1 MNMGKR
7 ILLIEDDVNLIKYI
21 EEYLSA
27 YDYCVE
33 TIKDF
38 NDIHKKIFEGK
49 NDLILLDINLP
60 KFDGFYFLKLIRKK
74 LNVPVIIVS
83 SRGEEAEQ
91 IRGMDLGADDYI
103 TKPFSIGIL
112 LAKINAVLR
121 RTSGIN
127 ENVIEINKVKLY
139 CESMELRT
147 DNEIMPLSKNEYKL
161 LKVFFINYEK
171 VVTREELLEE
181 LWDEDEF
188 VDDNTLTVNITRLK
202 KRLKENHIQLTIETK
217 RGVGY
222 VLK

>member
-1 MNMGKR
+1 MGKR
-7 ILLIEDDVNLIKYI
+7 ILLIEDDVNLIKHI

-127 ENVIEINKVKLY
+127 ENVIEVNKVKLY
-139 CESMELRT
+139 CEGMELRT
-147 DNEIMPLSKNEYKL
+147 DNESMPLSKNEYKL

>member
-1 MNMGKR
+1 MGRR

-21 EEYLSA
+21 EEYLNA
-27 YDYCVE
+27 YDYVVE

-38 NDIHKKIFEGK
+38 NNVEKKIFEGK
-49 NDLILLDINLP
+49 SDLILLDINLP

-74 LNVPVIIVS
+74 LNIPVIIVS
-83 SRGEEAEQ
+83 SRSEEAEQ
-91 IRGMDLGADDYI
+91 IRGIDLGADDYI

-121 RTSGIN
+121 RTSSVN
-127 ENVIEINKVKLY
+127 ENIIEVNKVKLY
-139 CESMELRT
+139 CEGMEIIT
-147 DNEIMPLSKNEYKL
+147 DNKSMSLSKNEYKL
-161 LKVFFINYEK
+161 LKIFFINYEK

-202 KRLKENHIQLTIETK
+202 KRIKENNIQLTIETK

>member
-1 MNMGKR
+1 MGKR

-38 NDIHKKIFEGK
+38 NDIYKKIFEERS
-49 NDLILLDINLP
+49 DLILLDINLP

-127 ENVIEINKVKLY
+127 ENVIEINKIKLY

>member
-1 MNMGKR
+1 MGKR

>member
-1 MNMGKR
+1 MGKR

-27 YDYCVE
+27 YDYLVE

-38 NDIHKKIFEGK
+38 NDIHKEIFEGK
-49 NDLILLDINLP
+49 SDLILLDINLP

-91 IRGMDLGADDYI
+91 IRGIDLGADDYI

-121 RTSGIN
+121 RTNGIN
-127 ENVIEINKVKLY
+127 ENVIEVNKIKLY
-139 CESMELRT
+139 CESMEIRT
-147 DNEIMPLSKNEYKL
+147 DNETMTLSKNEYKL

>member
-1 MNMGKR
+1 MGKR
-7 ILLIEDDVNLIKYI
+7 ILLIEDDINLIKYI
-21 EEYLSA
+21 EEYLNA
-27 YDYCVE
+27 YDYVVE
-33 TIKDF
+33 TINDF
-38 NDIHKKIFEGK
+38 NDIEKKIFNGES
-49 NDLILLDINLP
+49 DLILLDINLP

-74 LNVPVIIVS
+74 LNTPVIIVS
-83 SRGEEAEQ
+83 SRGEEGEQ
-91 IRGMDLGADDYI
+91 IRGIDLGADDYI

-121 RTSGIN
+121 RTNSTNGNI
-127 ENVIEINKVKLY
+127 IEVNKIKL
-139 CESMELRT
+139 CCDSMEIRT
-147 DNEIMPLSKNEYKL
+147 GNGSMSLSKNEYKL
-161 LKVFFINYEK
+161 LKIFFINYKK

-202 KRLKENHIQLTIETK
+202 KRLKEKNIQLNIETK